1 MSEPIEVPPC
11 ADGEPCA
18 APQQCDCPP
27 PAERPAQPAAS
38 DPRGELLRMAAE
50 LMRSRDARLLAAYLR
65 LRRAVRVA

>member
-1 MSEPIEVPPC
+1 MSEPIDPSC

-27 PAERPAQPAAS
+27 PAERPAAPAA

-50 LMRSRDARLLAAYLR
+50 LMRTRDARLLNDYLR
-65 LRRAVRVA
+65 LRRSVGA